1 MAATS
6 ELSSLVAR
14 LEAVTN
20 KLEGIAAGSGGDDA
34 GASAEFLT
42 AYDDEITNGENTVK
56 FLKLGEEFGGD
67 VAEQIALYKEAIK
80 RQREF
85 LQLVAKYKAPSPGKL
100 NELIKPQ
107 ANAMV
112 AVVEYFEKHRASK
125 TINHLQ
131 AMKEGI
137 QSLGWITAAPKPAPY
152 VRQGL
157 ESAQFYTNK
166 ILMGFKGKDQ
176 KQVDWARSYIASIED
191 LQKYVKAHHTTG
203 PSWNKNG
210 ADPSTAG
217 AKSAAGAAAPP
228 PPPPPAIQP
237 PSDVPAAKS
246 TKDDASDRAALFA
259 AINKGSVITS
269 GLRKVTD
276 DQKTHKNPALRGS
289 SKVEASA
296 AEKKST
302 ATPKAATTAVKKAP
316 VCELQGKKWIVEYQV
331 DNKDIVI
338 NAANFHQSVYVFK
351 CEKSTIRVN
360 GKVNFIALDN
370 CKKVAVAFDSVVSSL
385 EVLNCQSIQAQV
397 MQQLPTLSID
407 KTDGCQVYLS
417 KDSINCE
424 IITAKSSEMN
434 ILIPDKSGE
443 FSEHA
448 VAEQFRTKWDGKKL
462 VTVATEINQ

>member
-1 MAATS
+1 MAGTK
-6 ELSSLVAR
+6 ELAVLVNR
-14 LEAVTN
+14 LEAVTT
-20 KLEGIAAGSGGDDA
+20 KLEGIAAGVGSGEEVS
-34 GASAEFLT
+34 SAEFLT

-56 FLKLGEEFGGD
+56 FLKLAEEFGGD
-67 VAEQIALYKEAIK
+67 VGEQIALYKVALK
-80 RQREF
+80 QQREF
-85 LQLVAKYKAPSPGKL
+85 LKLVAKYKTPSQEKFA
-100 NELIKPQ
+100 EMIKPQ
-107 ANAMV
+107 ADAMV
-112 AVVEYFEKHRASK
+112 TVVEYFEKHRASK

-166 ILMGFKGKDQ
+166 IIMAFKGKDQ
-176 KQVDWARSYIASIED
+176 KQVDWAKSYIASIED
-191 LQKYVKAHHTTG
+191 LQKYVKTHHTTG

-210 ADPSTAG
+210 ADPSTA
-217 AKSAAGAAAPP
+217 APKSTAGAPP
-228 PPPPPAIQP
+228 PPPPPTIQP
-237 PSDVPAAKS
+237 PSDVAAAKAP
-246 TKDDASDRAALFA
+246 KDDASDRAALFA
-259 AINKGSVITS
+259 AINKGNAITS

-289 SKVEASA
+289 SKVEASTT
-296 AEKKST
+296 EKKSS
-302 ATPKAATTAVKKAP
+302 AAPKAVSTPVKKPP
-316 VCELQGKKWIVEYQV
+316 VCELQGKKWVVEYQV
-331 DNKDIVI
+331 DNKNVVI
-338 NAANFHQSVYVFK
+338 NAANFHQSVYVYR

-360 GKVNFIALDN
+360 GKVNFVALDS
-370 CKKVAVAFDSVVSSL
+370 CKKVALAFDSVVSSL

-417 KDSINCE
+417 KESVNCE